1 MVRKHFRAPRAVPR
15 DLQGLFHVV
24 RNFQFVIVPTIRRGR
39 ALLVHHL
46 TKDSVFVVY
55 IVFVCVAYG
64 GYPFDHCAPVPR
76 VVPPT
81 KCALYIL
88 QRASLLE
95 RERDAR
101 QGRGKQNKSN
111 VSTDRKSFRSYSFNN
126 FFLPSFDFVTFSFFL
141 FEPRTKK
148 NQKKIKKK

>member
-101 QGRGKQNKSN
+101 QGRGKQINLTSVPIENTSAHIRSTTSSFLLLISLLSHFFFSN
-111 VSTDRKSFRSYSFNN
+111 Q
-126 FFLPSFDFVTFSFFL
+126 
-141 FEPRTKK
+141 EPRTKK
-148 NQKKIKKK
+148 NQKK